1 MIGTVYLNP
10 TIDRTIYLDRLC
22 VGGTNRPNKV
32 VVDGAG
38 KAVNVAIVLSA
49 LGAEQVKC
57 LGYVCDQDSQILLD
71 RLAGGGISHD
81 FLVRKGASRT
91 NTKIFDGQRGEITEI
106 NESGQ
111 QVDQQLIQ
119 QAIQLVE
126 KYASQCEYLVFAGS
140 LPPGAPK
147 SLYRDMIQIASQQG
161 ARCIL
166 DAEGQALELG
176 LAAKPYLIKPN
187 IDELN
192 MLLGTEVK
200 EIPEILQAC
209 RQIIQG
215 GVSVVAVSMGGKGA
229 LICDG
234 QEAYQAQPLSV
245 EVRSTVGAG
254 DSMVAGMVY
263 GFQQEGGLE
272 EALRIGVAC
281 ASGSIT
287 LEGTQ
292 LVNREIF
299 EELYPQ
305 IKIQKI

>member
-10 TIDRTIYLDRLC
+10 TIDKTIYLERLQ
-22 VGGTNRPNKV
+22 VGGTNRPTKV

-38 KAVNVAIVLSA
+38 KAVNVAMVLSA
-49 LGAEQVKC
+49 LGAKIKC
-57 LGYVCDQDSQILLD
+57 IGYVYDQDSQVLLD
-71 RLAGGGISHD
+71 RLANGKIANE

-91 NTKIFDGQRGEITEI
+91 NVKIFDEEKREITEI

-111 QVDQQLIQ
+111 SIDEKFMDQIT
-119 QAIQLVE
+119 QLVQ
-126 KYASQCEYLVFAGS
+126 KYAGQFPYMVFAGS

-147 SLYRDMIQIASQQG
+147 SLYRDLIQLASQQG
-161 ARCIL
+161 TRCIL
-166 DAEGQALELG
+166 DAEGEALELG

-229 LICDG
+229 LICDA

-263 GFQQEGGLE
+263 GFQQGGGIE

-292 LVNREIF
+292 LVSREIF

>member
-10 TIDRTIYLDRLC
+10 TIDKTIYLERLQ
-22 VGGTNRPNKV
+22 VGGTNRPTKV

-38 KAVNVAIVLSA
+38 KAVNVAMVLSA
-49 LGAEQVKC
+49 LGAKIKC
-57 LGYVCDQDSQILLD
+57 IGYVYDQDSQVLLD
-71 RLAGGGISHD
+71 RLAHGKIANE

-91 NTKIFDGQRGEITEI
+91 NVKIFDEEKREITEI

-111 QVDQQLIQ
+111 SIDAKFMDQIT
-119 QAIQLVE
+119 QLVQ
-126 KYASQCEYLVFAGS
+126 KYAGQFPYMVFAGS

-147 SLYRDMIQIASQQG
+147 SLYRDLIQLASQQG
-161 ARCIL
+161 TRCIL
-166 DAEGQALELG
+166 DAEGEALELG

-200 EIPEILQAC
+200 EIPEILKAC

-229 LICDG
+229 LICDA

-263 GFQQEGGLE
+263 GFQQGGGIE

-292 LVNREIF
+292 LVSREIF

>member
-10 TIDRTIYLDRLC
+10 TIDKTIYLERLQ
-22 VGGTNRPNKV
+22 VGGTNRPTKV

-38 KAVNVAIVLSA
+38 KAVNVAMVLSA
-49 LGAEQVKC
+49 LGAKIKC
-57 LGYVCDQDSQILLD
+57 IGYVYDQDSQVLLD
-71 RLAGGGISHD
+71 RLANGKIANE

-91 NTKIFDGQRGEITEI
+91 NVKIFDEEKREITEI

-111 QVDQQLIQ
+111 SIDAKFMDQIT
-119 QAIQLVE
+119 QLVQ
-126 KYASQCEYLVFAGS
+126 KYAGQFPYMVFAGS

-147 SLYRDMIQIASQQG
+147 SLYRDLIQLASQQG
-161 ARCIL
+161 TRCIL
-166 DAEGQALELG
+166 DAEGEALELG

-192 MLLGTEVK
+192 ILLGTEVK

-263 GFQQEGGLE
+263 GFQQGGGLE